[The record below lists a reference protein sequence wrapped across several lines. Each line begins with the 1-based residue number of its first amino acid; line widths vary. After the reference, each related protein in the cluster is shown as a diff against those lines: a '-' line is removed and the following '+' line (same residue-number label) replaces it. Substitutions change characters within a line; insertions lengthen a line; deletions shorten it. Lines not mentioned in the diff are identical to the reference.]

1 MTLDRAAAN
10 DRAWQADRVTT
21 RSGVVIPVRATAR
34 RPLWE
39 QLPPAVRSLV
49 QQQAGAVVLRASS
62 AGTGFTPGF
71 ASRLDLDD
79 GRRTFVKAASSADDR
94 LHGWPLS
101 DAYRDEVRKLAA
113 LPSGIGAPAVLWHR
127 DVEIADERWIVVGFQ
142 YVDGAPPRRP
152 WRLDQLQLVLDKL
165 IDVADALAVVPVEL
179 DLETVSAEILDGYAD
194 RLAAVRRREG
204 ASEWLDRVDELCTD
218 AHDLLAGDN
227 IVHMDLRDDNILI
240 GPEGDVWIVDWNWTV
255 MGPPWVDLVCLLL
268 SARGDGLDAE
278 GLLREHPLSRE
289 AEPGAID
296 ALLAVLWSF
305 WAVAATHPVPSHS
318 PHVRHHQ
325 KWYLETTESWLRE
338 RLSSR

>member
-1 MTLDRAAAN
+1 MTLDRAAAD
-10 DRAWQADRVTT
+10 DRAWRADKVTT

-79 GRRTFVKAASSADDR
+79 GRRVFVKAASSADDR

-127 DVEIADERWIVVGFQ
+127 DVEIADERWIVVGFE
-142 YVDGAPPRRP
+142 YVDAVPPRRP
-152 WRLDQLQLVLDKL
+152 WRLDQLQLVLQKL
-165 IDVADALAVVPVEL
+165 ATVADALTAVPPEL
-179 DLETVSAEILDGYAD
+179 ALEPLALHLVDGYAD
-194 RLAAVRRREG
+194 RLAAVR
-204 ASEWLDRVDELCTD
+204 AT
-218 AHDLLAGDN
+218 AGDSRWLETVEALCADAARFVEGDG
-227 IVHMDLRDDNILI
+227 IVHMDLRDDNVLI

-255 MGPPWVDLVCLLL
+255 MGQPWVDLVCLLL

-278 GLLREHPLSRE
+278 RLLREHPLSRDV
-289 AEPGAID
+289 EPGAID

-318 PHVRHHQ
+318 PHVRDHQ
-325 KWYLETTESWLRE
+325 TWYLETTESWLRE
-338 RLSSR
+338 RLAGR